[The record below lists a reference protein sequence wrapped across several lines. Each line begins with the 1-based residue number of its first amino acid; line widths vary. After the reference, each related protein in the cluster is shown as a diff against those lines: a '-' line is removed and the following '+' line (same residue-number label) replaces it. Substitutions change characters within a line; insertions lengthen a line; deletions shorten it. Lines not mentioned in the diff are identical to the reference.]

1 MPTVPL
7 TGAPGFRFWK
17 DLYPTG
23 RQGGLSYYPYSS
35 VANGLTLSWSLAAAN
50 PSATPQAAA
59 VTVGAGTAYL
69 DGQLAT
75 LASSVNVATA
85 PTTAVDGFNLRNV
98 YLNPTRVLTPVALG
112 GSAPT
117 TRLNGDAVAAGD
129 AYCKAIDYGEY
140 FSATEFLRYN
150 GTSWV
155 TVDPTFEAPAMPAQ
169 SGKNRTW
176 GGECHAKVTSS
187 NFTVD
192 QIEKR
197 IYVENLYPPYV
208 SSNSKAL
215 LRDVGSLEVANV
227 SLFYYVLPEA
237 VTATF
242 TNGSTTVTVAAAS
255 RSLVAD
261 IVASIVATTT
271 IAIDGAA
278 LAVSGYN
285 GGTGVITL
293 AAAYAG
299 TSGPKTVNI
308 TPVTAANIYV
318 LSPARSILTSSGN
331 LSNP

>member
-1 MPTVPL
+1 MATVPL

-35 VANGLTLSWSLAAAN
+35 IAGGLSPSWTLAAAN
-50 PSATPQAAA
+50 PAATPQAVSVSVA
-59 VTVGAGTAYL
+59 AGTAYL

-75 LASSVNVATA
+75 LASGVSVTAT
-85 PTTAVDGFNLRNV
+85 PTSVVDGFNLRTV

-112 GSAPT
+112 SSAPT
-117 TRLNGDAVAAGD
+117 VRLNGDAVAVGD
-129 AYCKAIDYGEY
+129 AYCQAVDYGDY
-140 FSATEFLRYN
+140 FSATKFFRYDGVN
-150 GTSWV
+150 WNLI
-155 TVDPTFEAPAMPAQ
+155 DPSFEAPAVPAQ

-176 GGECHAKVTSS
+176 GGECYSKVTSS

-215 LRDVGSLEVANV
+215 LRDVASLEVANV
-227 SLFYYVLPEA
+227 SLYYYVLPKP

-261 IVASIVATTT
+261 IVASIAATTT

-278 LAVSGYN
+278 LAASGYN
-285 GGTGVITL
+285 STTGVITL
-293 AAAYAG
+293 ASAYAG
-299 TSGPKTVNI
+299 TTGVKTVNI
-308 TPVTAANIYV
+308 TPVTAANVYV
-318 LSPARSILTSSGN
+318 LSPARSILSGSGN

>member
-1 MPTVPL
+1 MATVPI

-23 RQGGLSYYPYSS
+23 RQGGFSYYPYSS
-35 VANGLTLSWSLAAAN
+35 VAGGLTVSWSLAAAN
-50 PSATPQAAA
+50 PSATPQAAVVSVA
-59 VTVGAGTAYL
+59 AGTAYL

-85 PTTAVDGFNLRNV
+85 PTTAVEGFNLRNV

-129 AYCKAIDYGEY
+129 AYCKAVDYGDY
-140 FSATEFLRYN
+140 FSATEFFRYN
-150 GTSWV
+150 GTSWALI
-155 TVDPTFEAPAMPAQ
+155 DPSFEAPAMPAQ

-176 GGECHAKVTSS
+176 GGECHAKLASA

-215 LRDVGSLEVANV
+215 LRDVASLELANA
-227 SLFYYVLPEA
+227 SLYYYVLPEP

-255 RSLVAD
+255 RPLVAD
-261 IVASIVATTT
+261 IAASIVATTT

-278 LAVSGYN
+278 LAASGYN
-285 GGTGVITL
+285 STTGVITL
-293 AAAYAG
+293 AAAYTG
-299 TSGPKTVNI
+299 TTGVKTVNI

-318 LSPARSILTSSGN
+318 LSPARSILTGSGN
-331 LSNP
+331 LTNP